1 MYYTGIN
8 QKIQYINQAKSI
20 ISENDQFRKWQIIS
34 EINQRPKAEQD

>member
-1 MYYTGIN
+1 MCYTENI

-20 ISENDQFRKWQIIS
+20 ISENDQFSKCQIIS